1 MRSATTTRAVTL
13 AALVLAVVVIAV
25 IALRGTTSYKLHAV
39 FQDAGQLVKGDRVS
53 VGGVTVGTIKSVELD
68 DSNRAVVTMD
78 ITDDDL
84 APLHSGTVATIR
96 SPSLSTQAGRFV
108 SLAPGPNS
116 NPALAEGSTIDTD
129 HTEDIVELDEL
140 FNTLDYQTRSSLQ
153 SIVHGMG
160 DQFAD
165 GGAREA
171 NRTLQLL
178 NPALAQTH
186 RLTGELTRDQSAF
199 ERFIVDSAG
208 VVSAIAPR
216 ADNVQHGISSAAA
229 LTGKLAQQ
237 DRTIGDLLQRA
248 PGVLGQARQT
258 MRDVDGALQASR
270 PALRAARP
278 VAPRAGAV
286 LRRLAPVARHARPAV
301 RDLAALLPDA
311 ETALRGLPG
320 LEKIATPAFK
330 STTSTLRPTAPI
342 VAEARPYVPDVV
354 AGLMNGFGG
363 NVGGYYDANGRYAR
377 IGFELPPDFLV
388 QGGQALG
395 QPLSQLLNGAQ
406 GNGFFVKKPNYCPG
420 GSTIPVDGS
429 APWMPSEVKGHC
441 DPAETP
447 KP

>member
-1 MRSATTTRAVTL
+1 MRRAPVPRVVAV
-13 AALVLAVVVIAV
+13 AALVVAVAVIAV
-25 IALRGTTSYKLHAV
+25 IALRGHSSYTLHAV

-53 VGGVTVGTIKSVELD
+53 VGGVTVGTVKSVDLD
-68 DSNRAVVTMD
+68 DRNRAVVNMD
-78 ITDDDL
+78 ITDDEL
-84 APLHSGTVATIR
+84 SPLHSGTVATIR
-96 SPSLSTQAGRFV
+96 TPSMSTQAGRFV

-116 NPALAEGSTIDTD
+116 NPSLPDGATIDTD

-153 SIVHGMG
+153 SIIHGMG

-165 GGAREA
+165 GGARDA
-171 NRTLQLL
+171 NKTLQML

-186 RLTGELTRDQSAF
+186 RLTSELTRDQAAF

-216 ADNVQHGISSAAA
+216 ADNIQHGMASAAQ
-229 LTGKLAQQ
+229 LTGKLAEQ

-248 PGVLGQARQT
+248 PGVLDQART
-258 MRDVDGALQASR
+258 TLRDVDGALQASR

-301 RDLAALLPDA
+301 SDLAALMPDA

-330 STTSTLRPTAPI
+330 STTSTLKPVSPI
-342 VAEARPYVPDVV
+342 VAMARPYVPDVI

-377 IGFELPPDFLV
+377 IGFSLPPDFLV

-395 QPLSQLLNGAQ
+395 QPLSQLINSGL
-406 GNGFFVKKPNYCPG
+406 GNGFVLKKPDYCPG
-420 GSTIPVDGS
+420 GSTTPADGS
-429 APWMPSEVKGHC
+429 APWVPDEVKGHC
-441 DPAETP
+441 DPSQTP